1 MSNSFLGQHCIL
13 EYFSSQFQDLNPE
26 IDDSVFENLKE
37 ILLSYIRDSISYED
51 CLSIFMDKLGTTTP
65 LEMLK
70 AVLETD
76 VNARE
81 EIDSSSSDSS
91 SDSIGSVSN
100 SGRKRA
106 RPWNTEEDRRLL
118 AGILHNG
125 TDNWSL
131 VAEIVGET
139 RTRAQ
144 CSQRWFRGLDP
155 RISKK
160 RWSAEED
167 KKLLDFVEEYGETA
181 WAKIANS
188 MGNRS
193 DVQCRYHYQQLKKM
207 MRKPSNHMR
216 SQHNSSK
223 YRSRE
228 EKPISAV
235 KVSPL
240 TSHEIPVQ
248 SHVPMVEG
256 VIKRALPPM
265 KPFTMLLP
273 LEPPNY
279 LNEKMLATAYSL
291 DAFLHHFGL

>member
-1 MSNSFLGQHCIL
+1 MSRSFLGQHCIL

-26 IDDSVFENLKE
+26 MDDEVFKSLKDV
-37 ILLSYIRDSISYED
+37 LLSYIRDTISYED
-51 CLSIFMDKLGTTTP
+51 CLSVFMEKLGITTP
-65 LEMLK
+65 LETLK
-70 AVLETD
+70 SVIETD
-76 VNARE
+76 INAHE
-81 EIDSSSSDSS
+81 DIECSSPESSDSMS
-91 SDSIGSVSN
+91 SLSN

-106 RPWNTEEDRRLL
+106 RPWNADEDRRLL
-118 AGILHNG
+118 AGILRNG

-131 VAEIVGET
+131 VAEIVGDT

-160 RWSAEED
+160 RWSPEED

-207 MRKPSNHMR
+207 MRKPSKHMR
-216 SQHNSSK
+216 SQHSSSK
-223 YRSRE
+223 YRVRD
-228 EKPISAV
+228 EKPAAIPRPSSQNATV
-235 KVSPL
+235 NN
-240 TSHEIPVQ
+240 IPVQ
-248 SHVPMVEG
+248 SVAVEG
-256 VIKRALPPM
+256 ILKRALPPM
-265 KPFTMLLP
+265 KPFQILSP

-279 LNEKMLATAYSL
+279 LSEKMIATAYSL

>member
-1 MSNSFLGQHCIL
+1 MSRSFLGQHCIL
-13 EYFSSQFQDLNPE
+13 EYFGSQFQDLNPE
-26 IDDSVFENLKE
+26 IDDEVFKSLKDV
-37 ILLSYIRDSISYED
+37 LLSYIRDTISYED
-51 CLSIFMDKLGTTTP
+51 CLNVFQEKLGTITP
-65 LEMLK
+65 LEVLK
-70 AVLETD
+70 SVLETD
-76 VNARE
+76 INVHE
-81 EIDSSSSDSS
+81 DIECSSPESSDSMS
-91 SDSIGSVSN
+91 SLSN

-106 RPWNTEEDRRLL
+106 RPWNADEDRRLL
-118 AGILHNG
+118 AGILRNG

-131 VAEIVGET
+131 VAEIVGDT

-160 RWSAEED
+160 RWSPDED

-207 MRKPSNHMR
+207 MRKPSKHMR
-216 SQHNSSK
+216 SQHSSSK
-223 YRSRE
+223 YRARE
-228 EKPISAV
+228 EKPVSSSRPNNQNSSVDAI
-235 KVSPL
+235 KVQTPA
-240 TSHEIPVQ
+240 
-248 SHVPMVEG
+248 VEG
-256 VIKRALPPM
+256 ILKRALPPVG
-265 KPFTMLLP
+265 PFQDFLP

-279 LNEKMLATAYSL
+279 LSQKMIATAYSL